1 MSDKKV
7 KFRQSI
13 SGFNREDVNNYI
25 SDMTAKHLKETQED
39 KKTIAQLEEKLKKLE
54 NELEECR
61 EEYEK
66 EKENAENQ
74 RISDLT
80 ALNEKLTAENE
91 KLTAENSELNNKV
104 TEFIKVQEKTEALWE
119 KSSKYDEVSNQIGS
133 LIISANAEASGI
145 VARAKLKA
153 CAVSNRMIEE
163 TKDSLT
169 ELGDKYTKEV
179 TNKTLELTDALK
191 VLAEKAESF
200 KKETDNTLKNDCI
213 AIRDTLEAIRN
224 NDKCTE
230 DENE

>member
-80 ALNEKLTAENE
+80 ALNEDLTAENE
-91 KLTAENSELNNKV
+91 KLKAEISELTNEV
-104 TEFIKVQEKTEALWE
+104 TEYRKAQEETAALWE
-119 KSSKYDEVSNQIGS
+119 KSSKYDEVSSQIGS
-133 LIISANAEASGI
+133 LIVSANAEASGI
-145 VARAKLKA
+145 IARAKLKA

-163 TKDSLT
+163 TKDRLT
-169 ELGDKYTKEV
+169 EMGDKYTKSV
-179 TNKTLELTDALK
+179 TDKTLELTGGLK
-191 VLAEKAESF
+191 DLAEKAEDF
-200 KKETDNTLKNDCI
+200 KKETDNKLENDCI
-213 AIRDTLEAIRN
+213 AIRDTLEAIRK
-224 NDKCTE
+224 NDNCTE